1 MPEILPD
8 DLVLVAIV
16 RHPRD
21 LEIARLL
28 GWYRI
33 PLAFA
38 PKTLH
43 VDWLAFYQTAA
54 FAAERWSVRWAA
66 PVRGYELTTR
76 AALLRTDPSHPRA
89 NEPYFKVQLG
99 SLVRLPHPIR
109 SRRWHRFTF
118 LYTTGARLLQSHEL
132 RDLVLAKAGE
142 RADLWRAVRERGVLW
157 AGRGGTVASEGAL
170 GSPARVKPRAV
181 SARKLAEPGGRAAR

>member
-21 LEIARLL
+21 LEIARVL

-76 AALLRTDPSHPRA
+76 AALLRSDPSHPRA
-89 NEPYFKVQLG
+89 DEPYFKVQLG
-99 SLVRLPHPIR
+99 TVEPLPHPIT

-118 LYTTGARLLQSHEL
+118 LYTTGARLFQAHEL
-132 RDLVLAKAGE
+132 SELVLAKAGE
-142 RADLWRAVRERGVLW
+142 RANLWRAVRERGVLW
-157 AGRGGTVASEGAL
+157 AGRGGAAATEGASQ
-170 GSPARVKPRAV
+170 SPARVPPRAV
-181 SARKLAEPGGRAAR
+181 SARKPAEPGGRAAR